1 MEGNMNTPNNI
12 LNFVAPKEKSSYIK
26 VFGVGGGG
34 GNAVKHMYES
44 GIKGVDFVVCNTD
57 AQALGGNPVPTK
69 IQLGRGLGAGNVPQ
83 VARDAALEKK
93 EEIKASLANT
103 KMLFITAGMGGGTGT
118 GAAPVVA
125 EIAKEIDLT
134 EDEVKKILVVAIVTT
149 PFSIEG
155 RKRLEQAREG
165 IELLRKNVDA
175 ILVINN
181 DKLMEFGNMTI
192 HEAFAMAD
200 DVLSKAARGIAELIT
215 VRSHVQIDFKDVNSV
230 MSQSGVAL
238 MGCGEARGEN
248 RAVEALN
255 QAVDSPLL
263 NDNSIK
269 GARNMLL
276 YYSYGPD
283 GHMRMDEFDAI
294 AREVRKHTGNS
305 ADLIWGEGIDESIE
319 GDLFRI
325 TLIATGFTEK
335 KIAASAPDVVYLDEH
350 ENLDDT
356 ESSIRPA
363 RVAAE
368 EPVVEKFA
376 ASVNMPVLEKEYTN
390 PDVTLCSHVSDV
402 PSVPNTTTK
411 KVYTLDDDWDTL
423 TQDACSDSLP
433 VGSDISSPNQDLGLS
448 GEVNGNVSAPD
459 QAEGLD
465 QMIDGMFDCFSSS
478 ENCLEKITL
487 IDDAQSGRQVADEGN
502 GMDDIVDS
510 VFSDR
515 QAGVVEKNVKV
526 GLSLG
531 FAGVSSEPIMEEGL
545 EMATSPVHMS
555 HAFSQPSSMKVSPS
569 VSLVSEPVAPAADV
583 PAMSQSNT
591 VGKVASPEVEPK
603 MRPVDPI
610 TERLEE
616 NRLRMERLK
625 ALSAMV
631 HSKKGLKELEEIPA
645 YMRARIILPEP
656 VHSSVSEAG
665 GKTIDAD
672 GEIQDNPAFLSDKA
686 D

>member
-1 MEGNMNTPNNI
+1 MEGNMNTPDI

-83 VARDAALEKK
+83 VARDAALDKK

-192 HEAFAMAD
+192 HQAFAMAD
-200 DVLSKAARGIAELIT
+200 DVLAKAARGIAELIT

-335 KIAASAPDVVYLDEH
+335 KIAASAPDVLYLDEH
-350 ENLDDT
+350 EIVEETKNSVRQT
-356 ESSIRPA
+356 Q
-363 RVAAE
+363 VAVE
-368 EPVVEKFA
+368 EPVVEKKID
-376 ASVNMPVLEKEYTN
+376 ASVNMPVSEKECIN
-390 PDVTLCSHVSDV
+390 PDVTLCSPVPDV
-402 PSVPNTTTK
+402 PSVSTTTTK
-411 KVYTLDDDWDTL
+411 KVYTLDDDWETL
-423 TQDACSDSLP
+423 TRDECTDSLP
-433 VGSDISSPNQDLGLS
+433 MGSDMASTSQESGIS
-448 GEVNGNVSAPD
+448 GEVNRTVSTPD
-459 QAEGLD
+459 QADGLD
-465 QMIDGMFDCFSSS
+465 LMINGMFDCFSSS

-487 IDDAQSGRQVADEGN
+487 IDDAQSGLQLADEK
-502 GMDDIVDS
+502 GMDDIVNS
-510 VFSDR
+510 VFSDI
-515 QAGVVEKNVKV
+515 QAAFEEKDVKV
-526 GLSLG
+526 GKSIEVTG
-531 FAGVSSEPIMEEGL
+531 SSSEPVMEEGL
-545 EMATSPVHMS
+545 EVTTSSVHMT
-555 HAFSQPSSMKVSPS
+555 HAFSQSSGRSVSPS
-569 VSLVSEPVAPAADV
+569 VTLVSEPAPAV
-583 PAMSQSNT
+583 NVSAMSQAN
-591 VGKVASPEVEPK
+591 VVDKVVASPEVAPK
-603 MRPVDPI
+603 VRPVDPI

-645 YMRARIILPEP
+645 YMRARIVLPEP

-665 GKTIDAD
+665 GKTIGAD

>member
-12 LNFVAPKEKSSYIK
+12 LNFVAPKERSSYIK

-83 VARDAALEKK
+83 VARDAALDKK

-175 ILVINN
+175 ILIINN

-192 HEAFAMAD
+192 HQAFAMAD
-200 DVLSKAARGIAELIT
+200 DVLAKAARGIAELIT

-335 KIAASAPDVVYLDEH
+335 KLSASAPDVVYLDEH
-350 ENLDDT
+350 ETLDDT
-356 ESSIRPA
+356 KNSTSSQ
-363 RVAAE
+363 VVVE
-368 EPVVEKFA
+368 EPAVEKIDD
-376 ASVNMPVLEKEYTN
+376 SVNNMSASEKECMG
-390 PDVTLCSHVSDV
+390 PDVTLYSSVPDV
-402 PSVPNTTTK
+402 PSVPTTHSR

-423 TQDACSDSLP
+423 TQDAYSETLP
-433 VGSDISSPNQDLGLS
+433 MGSDTSSSSRDLGMS
-448 GEVNGNVSAPD
+448 GEVNGNVATPD
-459 QAEGLD
+459 QADGLD
-465 QMIDGMFDCFSSS
+465 LMINGMFDCFSGS

-487 IDDAQSGRQVADEGN
+487 VDDAPSGWQVADEK

-510 VFSDR
+510 VFSDM
-515 QAGVVEKNVKV
+515 QVAFEEKDIKV
-526 GLSLG
+526 GN
-531 FAGVSSEPIMEEGL
+531 SSEDSGSSSGPVMEEGL
-545 EMATSPVHMS
+545 ELTASSVHMTHTFS
-555 HAFSQPSSMKVSPS
+555 HVPGRNASPS
-569 VSLVSEPVAPAADV
+569 VALVSEPVAPAV
-583 PAMSQSNT
+583 NVSAMSQTHT
-591 VGKVASPEVEPK
+591 VDKVVTSPDVAPK
-603 MRPVDPI
+603 VRPVDPI

-631 HSKKGLKELEEIPA
+631 HSKRGLKELEEIPA
-645 YMRARIILPEP
+645 YMRARIILPEQ

-665 GKTIDAD
+665 GKTIGAD

>member
-1 MEGNMNTPNNI
+1 MEGNMNTPDI

-83 VARDAALEKK
+83 VARDAALDKK

-192 HEAFAMAD
+192 HQAFAMAD
-200 DVLSKAARGIAELIT
+200 DVLAKAARGIAELIT

-335 KIAASAPDVVYLDEH
+335 KIAASAPDVLYLDEH
-350 ENLDDT
+350 EIVEETKNSVRQT
-356 ESSIRPA
+356 Q
-363 RVAAE
+363 VAVE
-368 EPVVEKFA
+368 EPVVEKID
-376 ASVNMPVLEKEYTN
+376 ASVNMPVSEKECIN
-390 PDVTLCSHVSDV
+390 PDVTLCSPVPDV
-402 PSVPNTTTK
+402 PSVSTTTTK
-411 KVYTLDDDWDTL
+411 KVYTLDDDWETL
-423 TQDACSDSLP
+423 TRDECTDSLP
-433 VGSDISSPNQDLGLS
+433 MGSDMASTSQESGIS
-448 GEVNGNVSAPD
+448 GEVNRTVATSD
-459 QAEGLD
+459 QADGLD
-465 QMIDGMFDCFSSS
+465 LMINGMFDCFSSS

-487 IDDAQSGRQVADEGN
+487 IDDTQSGLQLADEK
-502 GMDDIVDS
+502 GMDDIVNS
-510 VFSDR
+510 VFSDI
-515 QAGVVEKNVKV
+515 QAASEEKDVKV
-526 GLSLG
+526 GKSVEVTG
-531 FAGVSSEPIMEEGL
+531 SSSEPIMEEGL
-545 EMATSPVHMS
+545 EVTTSSVHMT
-555 HAFSQPSSMKVSPS
+555 HAFSQSSGRSVSPS
-569 VSLVSEPVAPAADV
+569 VTLVSEPAPAVDV
-583 PAMSQSNT
+583 PAMSKTN
-591 VGKVASPEVEPK
+591 VVDKVATTPEVAPK
-603 MRPVDPI
+603 VRPVDPI

-645 YMRARIILPEP
+645 YMRARIVLPEP

-665 GKTIDAD
+665 GKTIGAD